1 MVVGGVPLYLGDN
14 HQQFLSHDAA
24 VLFFHGVEGTLY
36 QLPISREN
44 RLGTVGSYQL
54 LANEEQGK
62 RITSAC

>member
-14 HQQFLSHDAA
+14 HQQFLSHDVA
-24 VLFFHGVEGTLY
+24 VLLFHGVEGTLY
-36 QLPISREN
+36 PLPISREN

-54 LANEEQGK
+54 LANKKQGK